1 MGAPRTEATSTKY
14 KLSTAARKT
23 QDSKR
28 QVRDDTEH
36 RVQLLTFYIAILAVY
51 GTDCTELSV
60 PLVYSRS
67 VNKPN
72 GAGAV
77 WVRAWARAQGRAP
90 RRLPAQARGRAPHG
104 VDSLGYDVR
113 PEKKKT
119 RTPPPPPLRSIVVSA
134 STAACHGP
142 ARRLDTTLGA
152 DVFGRYLSRA
162 AATQRAGSE
171 DFTRLIRNG
180 YRPSRKA
187 VLGRFAKPNPEP
199 KEWCLFHLD
208 SEPLP

>member
-1 MGAPRTEATSTKY
+1 MRRRAGGARPRAGRSAFSAKREGRNWGLGSGLLLGAPRTEATSTKY

-77 WVRAWARAQGRAP
+77 WVRAYGEMV
-90 RRLPAQARGRAPHG
+90 GG
-104 VDSLGYDVR
+104 KFSYF
-113 PEKKKT
+113 K
-119 RTPPPPPLRSIVVSA
+119 
-134 STAACHGP
+134 
-142 ARRLDTTLGA
+142 
-152 DVFGRYLSRA
+152 
-162 AATQRAGSE
+162 
-171 DFTRLIRNG
+171 
-180 YRPSRKA
+180 
-187 VLGRFAKPNPEP
+187 VLVKY
-199 KEWCLFHLD
+199 
-208 SEPLP
+208 